1 MLEVDYSAKFG
12 ELLSSVS
19 WEIELPIE
27 WSDYFEERGEVASY
41 VEDQRNNQ
49 RLKVRTHGL
58 LWFEKTLPFLNRK
71 CDVMGIYTRDFSRH
85 GCGFLTPFQL
95 YPEEQ
100 VRIVLPTFWVNL
112 HVVRARRITSKC
124 YEVGA
129 QLLRRMDPDPTAFDV
144 VTEVELAAAAG

>member
-1 MLEVDYSAKFG
+1 MLEVDYSTKFD

-19 WEIELPIE
+19 WDIELPIE

-58 LWFEKTLPFLNRK
+58 LWFDRTLPFLKRESG
-71 CDVMGIYTRDFSRH
+71 VVGIYTRDFSRH
-85 GCGFLTPFQL
+85 GCGFLMPFEL

-100 VRIVLPTFWVNL
+100 VRIVLPTFWVHL

-129 QLLRRMDPDPTAFDV
+129 TLLRRMDPDPIAFEVLTD
-144 VTEVELAAAAG
+144 VELADAAC